1 MYFSFLSRGGH
12 MKRIFIAAALTAG
25 LSGTSMAA
33 EFQPMGALGIGG
45 AGVARI
51 VNGYAPYWNP
61 AGLAFNDQSV
71 SVPLDVSVGLRVSK
85 GLADNVDKLGKY
97 TEKDP
102 VTGKTAFDSF
112 KDVGST
118 LPLDQQAKAVA
129 NAVGILTIFK
139 DIKAQN
145 GTISLNANAVLGLQ
159 ISHFGTGVFG
169 SMEGFAQA
177 LPDLDNILPGQ
188 TTSTTSSTL
197 RNDLFNAVK
206 GQPTTLTAAT
216 QSYFTTAQITDI
228 TNALNTN
235 GVVNTA
241 AQPNLQTQIIN
252 AIGSNL
258 ATAGGAGSNIP
269 AVSSSAA
276 AQTITQTLAPALSAT
291 STANSIDNNKSG
303 IQVKSLA
310 FVEIPLSYG
319 HPLDLGTSGKLGLGI
334 TGKVI
339 SGRVYQTRLQIFE
352 KDATGSTTSTSSN
365 DISKSFRESY
375 EETTN
380 LTFDLGAFYKYSDWF
395 NFGLVAKN
403 LTSPKFK
410 SPLLKNQ
417 NGALVDA
424 KGNTVTVGV
433 RDADVTIKPQLR
445 TGIALDPLSW
455 LTLAADL
462 DLTENES
469 ILTGLGYKS
478 RNLGGGVEFHP
489 GRWFKLRGGMYK
501 NLANND
507 VGPVATAGLTFG
519 LPWLNLEVDG
529 AYGLET
535 SQFKDKNYPR
545 EARVQAQLN
554 IQY

>member
-1 MYFSFLSRGGH
+1 MGGF
-12 MKRIFIAAALTAG
+12 MKRIFIAAVLTAG
-25 LSGTSMAA
+25 LSGTAIAA

-71 SVPLDVSVGLRVSK
+71 SIPLDVSVGLRVSK

-97 TEKDP
+97 TEKDAS
-102 VTGKTAFDSF
+102 GNTAFDNF
-112 KDVGST
+112 KNIGASST
-118 LPLDQQAKAVA
+118 LTAAQQAKAVA
-129 NAVGILTIFK
+129 DTVGILSIFN
-139 DIKAQN
+139 DINTQK
-145 GTISLNANAVLGLQ
+145 GTIALNANAVLGLQ
-159 ISHFGTGVFG
+159 VSHFGTGIFG
-169 SMEGFAQA
+169 SLEGFAQA
-177 LPDLDNILPGQ
+177 LPDMVNVLPGS
-188 TTSTTSSTL
+188 TGNTSVTGFRTDIL
-197 RNDLFNAVK
+197 NAVS
-206 GQPTTLTAAT
+206 GQPTTLT
-216 QSYFTTAQITDI
+216 TTFF
-228 TNALNTN
+228 
-235 GVVNTA
+235 TA
-241 AQPNLQTQIIN
+241 AQVTDIQTALTTAGITTAAQQNQIIN
-252 AIGSNL
+252 AVGSNL
-258 ATAGGAGSNIP
+258 ATSGTAGSNIP
-269 AVSSSAA
+269 AVTNSAA
-276 AQTITQTLAPALSAT
+276 TQTIVSTLAPALSTTAT
-291 STANSIDNNKSG
+291 GANSIDNNKSG
-303 IQVKSLA
+303 VLVKSLA

-319 HPLDLGTSGKLGLGI
+319 HPIDLGTRGKLGIGA

-339 SGRVYQTRLQIFE
+339 RGRVYQTRLQIFE
-352 KDATGSTTSTSSN
+352 KDATNSTTSASSN
-365 DISKSFRESY
+365 DISKNFRESY
-375 EETTN
+375 EESTN

-417 NGALVDA
+417 NGTLVDS

-433 RDADVTIKPQLR
+433 RDADVTIKPQVR
-445 TGIALDPLSW
+445 TGIAIEPLSW
-455 LTLAADL
+455 LTFAADL

-501 NLANND
+501 NLANDD

-535 SQFKDKNYPR
+535 SQFKDKSFPR

>member
-1 MYFSFLSRGGH
+1 
-12 MKRIFIAAALTAG
+12 MKRIVIAAALTAG
-25 LSGTSMAA
+25 LTGTAMAA

-71 SVPLDVSVGLRVSK
+71 SIPLDVSVGLRVSK

-97 TEKDP
+97 TEKDAS
-102 VTGKTAFDSF
+102 GNTAFDNFS
-112 KDVGST
+112 KIGAGST
-118 LPLDQQAKAVA
+118 LTAAQQAKAVA
-129 NAVGILTIFK
+129 DAVGILSVFN
-139 DIKAQN
+139 DINTQK
-145 GTISLNANAVLGLQ
+145 GTIALDANAVLGLQ

-177 LPDLDNILPGQ
+177 LPDLVNVLPGN
-188 TTSTTSSTL
+188 TGNTSTAQFRTDLLSAVSS
-197 RNDLFNAVK
+197 
-206 GQPTTLTAAT
+206 QPTTLT
-216 QSYFTTAQITDI
+216 TTFF
-228 TNALNTN
+228 
-235 GVVNTA
+235 TA
-241 AQPNLQTQIIN
+241 AQVTDIQGALASAGISSVTQQNQIIN
-252 AIGSNL
+252 AVGSNL
-258 ATAGGAGSNIP
+258 ATAGTGSSNIP
-269 AVSSSAA
+269 VVTNAA
-276 AQTITQTLAPALSAT
+276 ATQAIISTLAPALSPTAT
-291 STANSIDNNKSG
+291 SANSIDNNKSG
-303 IQVKSLA
+303 VLVKSLA

-319 HPLDLGTSGKLGLGI
+319 HPLDLGARGKLGLGI

-339 SGRVYQTRLQIFE
+339 RGRVYQTRLKIFE
-352 KDATGSTTSTSSN
+352 KDATGATTSTSSN
-365 DISKSFRESY
+365 DIAKNFRESY
-375 EETTN
+375 EESTN
-380 LTFDLGAFYKYSDWF
+380 LTFDLGAFYKYGDWF

-410 SPLLKNQ
+410 SPLLKDQKGN
-417 NGALVDA
+417 LVDNN
-424 KGNTVTVGV
+424 GNTVLVGV
-433 RDADVTIKPQLR
+433 RDADVTIKPQVR
-445 TGIALDPLSW
+445 TGIAIEPWSW
-455 LTLAADL
+455 LTFAADL

-478 RNLGGGVEFHP
+478 RNLGGGVEIHP
-489 GRWFKLRGGMYK
+489 GRWFKVRGGMYK
-501 NLANND
+501 NLANDD

-535 SQFKDKNYPR
+535 SQFKDKSYPR

>member
-1 MYFSFLSRGGH
+1 MGGL
-12 MKRIFIAAALTAG
+12 MKRIFIAAVLTAG
-25 LSGTSMAA
+25 LSGTAIAA

-71 SVPLDVSVGLRVSK
+71 SIPLDVSVGLRVSK

-97 TEKDP
+97 TEKDAS
-102 VTGKTAFDSF
+102 GNTAFDNF
-112 KDVGST
+112 KNIGASST
-118 LPLDQQAKAVA
+118 LTAAQQAKAVA
-129 NAVGILTIFK
+129 DTVGILSIFN
-139 DIKAQN
+139 DINTQK
-145 GTISLNANAVLGLQ
+145 GTIALNANAVLGLQ
-159 ISHFGTGVFG
+159 VSHFGTGIFG
-169 SMEGFAQA
+169 SLEGFAQA
-177 LPDLDNILPGQ
+177 LPDMVNVLPGS
-188 TTSTTSSTL
+188 TGNTSVTGFRTDIL
-197 RNDLFNAVK
+197 NAVS
-206 GQPTTLTAAT
+206 GQPTTLT
-216 QSYFTTAQITDI
+216 TTFF
-228 TNALNTN
+228 
-235 GVVNTA
+235 TA
-241 AQPNLQTQIIN
+241 AQVTDIQTALTTAGITTAAQQNQIIN
-252 AIGSNL
+252 AVGSNL
-258 ATAGGAGSNIP
+258 ATSGTAGSNIP
-269 AVSSSAA
+269 AVTNSAA
-276 AQTITQTLAPALSAT
+276 TQTIVSTLAPALSTTAT
-291 STANSIDNNKSG
+291 GANSIDNNKSG
-303 IQVKSLA
+303 VLVKSLA

-319 HPLDLGTSGKLGLGI
+319 HPIDLGTRGKLGIGA

-339 SGRVYQTRLQIFE
+339 RGRVYQTRLQIFE
-352 KDATGSTTSTSSN
+352 KDATNSTTSASSN
-365 DISKSFRESY
+365 DISKNFRESY
-375 EETTN
+375 EESTN

-417 NGALVDA
+417 NGTLVDS

-433 RDADVTIKPQLR
+433 RDADVTIKPQVR
-445 TGIALDPLSW
+445 TGIAIEPLSW
-455 LTLAADL
+455 LTFAADL

-501 NLANND
+501 NLANDD

-535 SQFKDKNYPR
+535 SQFKDKSFPR